1 MNDYT
6 FPFSTCEKK
15 TDDGIF
21 AQPYSAIA
29 NIITCF
35 IIIYFLLKTENI
47 HSFLLLFSILVFE
60 LFHAFSHMIHIPGTM
75 QINITHILAY
85 CMNIAFFNV
94 FYNVT
99 RFFPSYLFLLYMS
112 CVILFDIYAFFNFS
126 FVYYLASSSLIFISM
141 LLYYYPILPTRVK
154 NSIHLIIAIILIVIG
169 MFFNES
175 YNCNI
180 MLSAYPGMPYH
191 IIIEITGMYLFYVIC
206 SAFYK
211 L

>member
-1 MNDYT
+1 MSEYT
-6 FPFSTCEKK
+6 FPFNTCEEK

-35 IIIYFLLKTENI
+35 IIIYFLLKTENTY
-47 HSFLLLFSILVFE
+47 SFLLLLSILAFE
-60 LFHAFSHMIHIPGTM
+60 AFHAFSHMVHIPGTM
-75 QINITHILAY
+75 QINITHTLAY
-85 CMNIAFFNV
+85 CTNITFLNM

-99 RFFPSYLFLLYMS
+99 HVFPDYVFLIYLCIVVM
-112 CVILFDIYAFFNFS
+112 FDIYAFFNFA
-126 FVYYLASSSLIFISM
+126 FVYYLASSSLILISI
-141 LLYYYPILPTRVK
+141 LLYYYPILPTQVK
-154 NSIHLIIAIILIVIG
+154 NDIHIIIAIILIIIG

-175 YNCNI
+175 YNCNT

>member
-1 MNDYT
+1 MSEYI
-6 FPFSTCEKK
+6 FPFHTCEKK

-21 AQPYSAIA
+21 AQPYSAIS

-35 IIIYFLLKTENI
+35 IIIYFLLKTENTY
-47 HSFLLLFSILVFE
+47 SFLLLLSILVFE
-60 LFHAFSHMIHIPGTM
+60 AFHAFSHMVHIPGTM
-75 QINITHILAY
+75 QINITHTLAY

-99 RFFPSYLFLLYMS
+99 HVFPNYLFLIYLCLVVM
-112 CVILFDIYAFFNFS
+112 FDLYAFFNFA
-126 FVYYLASSSLIFISM
+126 FVYYLVSSSLIFISI
-141 LLYYYPILPTRVK
+141 LFYYYSLLP
-154 NSIHLIIAIILIVIG
+154 NSLQTNIYLIIAIVVVVIG

-175 YNCNI
+175 YNCDK
-180 MLSAYPGMPYH
+180 MLSMYPGIPYH

-206 SAFYK
+206 SNFYK

>member
-1 MNDYT
+1 MSEYT
-6 FPFSTCEKK
+6 FPFHTCEKK

-35 IIIYFLLKTENI
+35 IIIYFLLKTENTY
-47 HSFLLLFSILVFE
+47 SFLLLLSILVFE
-60 LFHAFSHMIHIPGTM
+60 AFHAFSHMVHIPGTM
-75 QINITHILAY
+75 QINITHTLAY

-99 RFFPSYLFLLYMS
+99 HVFPNYLFLIYLCLVVM
-112 CVILFDIYAFFNFS
+112 FDLYAFFNFA
-126 FVYYLASSSLIFISM
+126 FVYYLASSSLIFISI
-141 LLYYYPILPTRVK
+141 LFYYYSLLPESLQT
-154 NSIHLIIAIILIVIG
+154 NIYLIIAIVVVVIG

-175 YNCNI
+175 YNCDK
-180 MLSAYPGMPYH
+180 MLSMYPGIPYH

-206 SAFYK
+206 SNFYK

>member
-1 MNDYT
+1 MSEYT
-6 FPFSTCEKK
+6 FPFHTCEKK

-35 IIIYFLLKTENI
+35 IIIYFLLKTENTY
-47 HSFLLLFSILVFE
+47 SFLLLLSILAFE
-60 LFHAFSHMIHIPGTM
+60 AFHAFSHMVHIPGTM
-75 QINITHILAY
+75 QINITHTLAY

-99 RFFPSYLFLLYMS
+99 HVFPNYLFLIYLCIVVM
-112 CVILFDIYAFFNFS
+112 FDLYAFFNFV
-126 FVYYLASSSLIFISM
+126 FVYYLVSSSIIFISI
-141 LLYYYPILPTRVK
+141 LFYYYSLLPESLQT
-154 NSIHLIIAIILIVIG
+154 NIYLIIAIIVVVIG

-175 YNCNI
+175 YNCDK
-180 MLSAYPGMPYH
+180 MLSMYPGIPYH

-206 SAFYK
+206 SNFYK

>member
-1 MNDYT
+1 MSEYT
-6 FPFSTCEKK
+6 FPFHTCEEK

-35 IIIYFLLKTENI
+35 IIIYFLLKTENTY
-47 HSFLLLFSILVFE
+47 SFLLLLSILAFE
-60 LFHAFSHMIHIPGTM
+60 AFHAFSHMVHIPGTM
-75 QINITHILAY
+75 QINITHTLAY
-85 CMNIAFFNV
+85 CTNIAFLNM

-99 RFFPSYLFLLYMS
+99 HVFPDYLFLIYLCIVVM
-112 CVILFDIYAFFNFS
+112 FDLYAFFNFA
-126 FVYYLASSSLIFISM
+126 FVYYFSSSSLLFVSILF
-141 LLYYYPILPTRVK
+141 YYYSLLPESLQT
-154 NSIHLIIAIILIVIG
+154 NIYLIIAIVVVVIG

-175 YNCNI
+175 YNCDK
-180 MLSAYPGMPYH
+180 MLSMYPGIPYH

-206 SAFYK
+206 SIFYN